1 MRNALWY
8 VDHCHARLIDSGCP
22 IPSQF
27 QTFHGYNN
35 FAKLHHKAP
44 SVTSEKLNDICGDL
58 AKALSFPSLNNKRN
72 KTLSGHIESL
82 LKCLTKYKDKLD
94 KDNFRHKTVYH
105 ERSEPARTVAK
116 DSESIFISS
125 TSQINNRYNSALN
138 KLGKYQYID
147 MDNYSPS
154 DRVKRRIYVN
164 ELGLSCPVMLF
175 RMAYGGSIGTLNFV
189 WHTTVEDCV
198 ERSEQN
204 SKIIA
209 KITSTLPKYSS
220 RAIRRDFINKYSQ
233 YVKAPKSLLRHMFAD
248 LSGCEL
254 QAQTQEQYEINER
267 VTEILLG
274 SDDPELLLDYRKLN
288 GKEIDRKFQLFFE
301 EVGKYF
307 DEQLLQVH
315 ERRHG
320 KELYMPL
327 AISIEDLK
335 SEVIK
340 RIPPDTPVPNSE
352 TIRLQFT
359 PNNPFQK
366 TSMKYT
372 GQFDIKFRVQT
383 RQARVDHP
391 DARFVATYFKYLK
404 EFCVKFREFTTF
416 ICLDDKAIVPVGEP
430 GCPISTGVRG
440 HNKVLAPA
448 SGPRLVA
455 TDHDFHVAGIVP
467 SVALVTNI
475 PLHCND
481 SFFQGKI
488 YVTTKDKVFE
498 PSSPYRHAT
507 ELITVLRD
515 HYSDNDIDLQTPIL
529 CLMTD
534 GGPDHRVTFESVKLS
549 LVQLFMQLD
558 LDMLVAIRT
567 APNHSWMNPAERCM
581 SLLNL
586 ALQHVALERNEMEE
600 KFEKAIKHK
609 SSLGAIRNMSKY
621 KEGFEAAFK
630 ESIGTVI
637 EKVNN
642 RFSRMK
648 LKGENITVY
657 KGANK
662 GEIEDS
668 LDVVRLSVKSD
679 QTQIH
684 CDAISK
690 DLRKVNSLQVKNS

>member
-1 MRNALWY
+1 M
-8 VDHCHARLIDSGCP
+8 
-22 IPSQF
+22 
-27 QTFHGYNN
+27 
-35 FAKLHHKAP
+35 
-44 SVTSEKLNDICGDL
+44 
-58 AKALSFPSLNNKRN
+58 
-72 KTLSGHIESL
+72 
-82 LKCLTKYKDKLD
+82 
-94 KDNFRHKTVYH
+94 TV
-105 ERSEPARTVAK
+105 
-116 DSESIFISS
+116 
-125 TSQINNRYNSALN
+125 
-138 KLGKYQYID
+138 
-147 MDNYSPS
+147 
-154 DRVKRRIYVN
+154 
-164 ELGLSCPVMLF
+164 
-175 RMAYGGSIGTLNFV
+175 
-189 WHTTVEDCV
+189 
-198 ERSEQN
+198 
-204 SKIIA
+204 
-209 KITSTLPKYSS
+209 
-220 RAIRRDFINKYSQ
+220 
-233 YVKAPKSLLRHMFAD
+233 
-248 LSGCEL
+248 
-254 QAQTQEQYEINER
+254 
-267 VTEILLG
+267 
-274 SDDPELLLDYRKLN
+274 
-288 GKEIDRKFQLFFE
+288 
-301 EVGKYF
+301 
-307 DEQLLQVH
+307 
-315 ERRHG
+315 
-320 KELYMPL
+320 
-327 AISIEDLK
+327 
-335 SEVIK
+335 
-340 RIPPDTPVPNSE
+340 
-352 TIRLQFT
+352 
-359 PNNPFQK
+359 
-366 TSMKYT
+366 
-372 GQFDIKFRVQT
+372 
-383 RQARVDHP
+383 
-391 DARFVATYFKYLK
+391 
-404 EFCVKFREFTTF
+404 
-416 ICLDDKAIVPVGEP
+416 
-430 GCPISTGVRG
+430 
-440 HNKVLAPA
+440 
-448 SGPRLVA
+448 
-455 TDHDFHVAGIVP
+455 
-467 SVALVTNI
+467 
-475 PLHCND
+475 
-481 SFFQGKI
+481 FFQGKI

-609 SSLGAIRNMSKY
+609 SSLGSIRNMSKY